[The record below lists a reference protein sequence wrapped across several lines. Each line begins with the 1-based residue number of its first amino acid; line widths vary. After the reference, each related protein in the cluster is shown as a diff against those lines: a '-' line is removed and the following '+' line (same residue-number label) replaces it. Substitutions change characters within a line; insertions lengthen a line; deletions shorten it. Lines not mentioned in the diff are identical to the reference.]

1 LKRKGNPVFRNLF
14 HSGPSIPSIAVRDL
28 KAKLDAR
35 EPIVLIDVRQPE
47 EFKSGHVTGARSL
60 PLPTLATRLD
70 ELEKDAA
77 IYCIC
82 LSGGRSQTACDLLQR
97 QGFTKVTNVS
107 GGMSAWQQAGLPTKR
122 G

>member
-1 LKRKGNPVFRNLF
+1 MFRNLF
-14 HSGPSIPSIAVRDL
+14 RSGPASAAISVRDL

-47 EFKSGHVTGARSL
+47 EFKSGHVAGARSL
-60 PLPTLATRLD
+60 PLPTLASRLD
-70 ELEKDAA
+70 ELKKDAA

-82 LSGGRSQTACDLLQR
+82 LSGGRSSSACDLLQR
-97 QGFTKVTNVS
+97 QGFTNVTNVV
-107 GGMSAWQQAGLPTKR
+107 GGMGAWQQAGLPSKR

>member
-1 LKRKGNPVFRNLF
+1 MFRNLF
-14 HSGPSIPSIAVRDL
+14 RSSPPLPSISVRDL

-35 EPIVLIDVRQPE
+35 ESMTLVDVRQPE
-47 EFKSGHVTGARSL
+47 EFKGGHVAGARSL

-70 ELEKDAA
+70 ELAKDAA

-97 QGFTKVTNVS
+97 QGFTNVTNVT
-107 GGMSAWQQAGLPTKR
+107 GGMGAWQQAGLPSKR

>member
-1 LKRKGNPVFRNLF
+1 MFRNLF
-14 HSGPSIPSIAVRDL
+14 RSSPAIPSIAVRDL

-35 EPIVLIDVRQPE
+35 EPLTLIDVRQPE
-47 EFKSGHVTGARSL
+47 EFKSGHVAKARSL
-60 PLPTLATRLD
+60 PLPTLATSLD
-70 ELEKDAA
+70 GLEKDST

-82 LSGGRSQTACDLLQR
+82 LSGSRSQTACDLLQR
-97 QGFTKVTNVS
+97 QGFTNVTNVS

>member
-1 LKRKGNPVFRNLF
+1 MFRNLF
-14 HSGPSIPSIAVRDL
+14 RSGPASAAISVRDL

-47 EFKSGHVTGARSL
+47 EFKSGHVAGARSL

-70 ELEKDAA
+70 ELAKDAA
-77 IYCIC
+77 IHCIC
-82 LSGGRSQTACDLLQR
+82 LSGGRSQAACELLQR
-97 QGFTKVTNVS
+97 QGFTNVTNVV
-107 GGMSAWQQAGLPTKR
+107 GGMGAWQQAGLPSKR

>member
-1 LKRKGNPVFRNLF
+1 MFRNLF
-14 HSGPSIPSIAVRDL
+14 RSRPTFASISVRDL

-35 EPIVLIDVRQPE
+35 EQIVLIDVRQPE
-47 EFKSGHVTGARSL
+47 EFKSGHVAGARLL

-70 ELEKDAA
+70 KLAKDAA

-82 LSGGRSQTACDLLQR
+82 LSGGRSQTASDLLVR
-97 QGFTKVTNVS
+97 QGFTNVTNVV
-107 GGMSAWQQAGLPTKR
+107 GGMSAWQQAGLPITR

>member
-1 LKRKGNPVFRNLF
+1 MLSNGSRAIPALPAISVRNLK
-14 HSGPSIPSIAVRDL
+14 V
-28 KAKLDAR
+28 KLDAN

-47 EFKSGHVTGARSL
+47 EFKSGHVAGARSL

-70 ELEKDAA
+70 ELKKDAA

-82 LSGGRSQTACDLLQR
+82 LSGGRSSSACDLLQR
-97 QGFTKVTNVS
+97 QGFTNVTNVV
-107 GGMSAWQQAGLPTKR
+107 GGMGAWQQAGLPSKR